1 MKRFYLVYDYNFAL
15 KIIVTYLHY
24 EQRTSWVAANKRWR
38 RSKGHWQHCIHKTL
52 RAKTNKAQKHK
63 KNPHKTKKMSN
74 KDPQKTRG
82 EPIIML
88 AKSKQFLLLIRHPPC
103 YSYILSRPTVNLL
116 GDRGKKLHKKEM
128 IHCHFRYGYFVTV
141 NL

>member
-1 MKRFYLVYDYNFAL
+1 MNNVLAELQQINVGEDRKDTGSIVY
-15 KIIVTYLHY
+15 TRH
-24 EQRTSWVAANKRWR
+24 SGR
-38 RSKGHWQHCIHKTL
+38 RQT
-52 RAKTNKAQKHK
+52 KHK
-63 KNPHKTKKMSN
+63 NTQKNPHKTKKMSN